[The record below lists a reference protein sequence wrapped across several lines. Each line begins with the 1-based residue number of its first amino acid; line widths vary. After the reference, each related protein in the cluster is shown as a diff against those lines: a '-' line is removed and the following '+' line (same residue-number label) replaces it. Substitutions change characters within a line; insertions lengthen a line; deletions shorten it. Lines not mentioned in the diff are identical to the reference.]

1 MLFNRHPF
9 DSYPHPAVRFTC
21 SFAYSPHS
29 LARTA
34 PLHPPPHH
42 SSSFHPAPPRPAP
55 HRPAPLHSLLDQD
68 SITAGTNVVRPPGA
82 GSCGDGGYQSDGSQT
97 YWGRLCHR
105 FQASCS
111 TIAVGG
117 KCMMRECGGVQMPGY
132 YLGQNYADNG
142 EATFD
147 FKASPGGAPDAI
159 FIDLGTNDMRAITTL
174 GPVDGPAGFIAQTVQ
189 FMVNASTLYGAQ
201 VRVFTYVLQRRCTYV
216 LQYTYLLTC
225 YYTMRVYVRVT
236 TSTTLYYTTQW

>member
-1 MLFNRHPF
+1 M
-9 DSYPHPAVRFTC
+9 
-21 SFAYSPHS
+21 
-29 LARTA
+29 
-34 PLHPPPHH
+34 
-42 SSSFHPAPPRPAP
+42 
-55 HRPAPLHSLLDQD
+55 DQD

-82 GSCGDGGYQSDGSQT
+82 GSCGDAGYQSDGSQT

-132 YLGQNYADNG
+132 YLGQNYADDG

-159 FIDLGTNDMRAITTL
+159 FIDLGTNDMRAITKL
-174 GPVDGPAGFIAQTVQ
+174 GPVAGPAGFIAQTVQ
-189 FMVNASTLYGAQ
+189 FMVNATTLYGAQ
-201 VRVFTYVLQRRCTYV
+201 VRVYLLGYNGAVTYV
-216 LQYTYLLTC
+216 LQYVFTSL
-225 YYTMRVYVRVT
+225 RVT
-236 TSTTLYYTTQW
+236 TLCVFTYVLHNEYNTVLHHYAVVTMQPFHRVAPSLSSYLAPFL

>member
-9 DSYPHPAVRFTC
+9 DSYPHPALRLTR

-34 PLHPPPHH
+34 PHHSAPHCLAPHRTTPHH
-42 SSSFHPAPPRPAP
+42 TASPRTAPHHTAP
-55 HRPAPLHSLLDQD
+55 HRPLLDQD

-82 GSCGDGGYQSDGSQT
+82 GSCGDAGYQSDGSQT

-132 YLGQNYADNG
+132 YLGQNYADDG

-147 FKASPGGAPDAI
+147 FKASPRGAPDAI
-159 FIDLGTNDMRAITTL
+159 FIDLGTNDMRAITKL
-174 GPVDGPAGFIAQTVQ
+174 GPVAGPAGFIAQTVQ
-189 FMVNASTLYGAQ
+189 FMVNATTLYGAQ
-201 VRVFTYVLQRRCTYV
+201 VRV
-216 LQYTYLLTC
+216 YL
-225 YYTMRVYVRVT
+225 
-236 TSTTLYYTTQW
+236 

>member
-1 MLFNRHPF
+1 
-9 DSYPHPAVRFTC
+9 
-21 SFAYSPHS
+21 
-29 LARTA
+29 
-34 PLHPPPHH
+34 
-42 SSSFHPAPPRPAP
+42 
-55 HRPAPLHSLLDQD
+55 
-68 SITAGTNVVRPPGA
+68 
-82 GSCGDGGYQSDGSQT
+82 
-97 YWGRLCHR
+97 
-105 FQASCS
+105 
-111 TIAVGG
+111 
-117 KCMMRECGGVQMPGY
+117 MRECGGVQMPGY

-189 FMVNASTLYGAQ
+189 FMVNATTLYGAQ